1 MTYTLIFI
9 LSDTMNV
16 CVHIYSPVINQ
27 KKQIISLN
35 MPFSSRIYFTNTRH
49 RAVKCE
55 KLFKVKNYIKRR
67 RKIIAPGGYKT
78 NEGDRLVNY
87 TV

>member
-9 LSDTMNV
+9 LSDIMNV
-16 CVHIYSPVINQ
+16 CVRIYSPVI
-27 KKQIISLN
+27 KKKNYILN

-67 RKIIAPGGYKT
+67 RKIIAPGGYKA
-78 NEGDRLVNY
+78 NERDRLVNY